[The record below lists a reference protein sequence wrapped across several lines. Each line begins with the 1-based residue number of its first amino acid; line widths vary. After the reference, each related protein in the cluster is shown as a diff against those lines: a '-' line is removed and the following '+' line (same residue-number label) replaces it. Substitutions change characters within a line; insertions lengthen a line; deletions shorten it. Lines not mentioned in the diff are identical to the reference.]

1 MLRFFRNIRKRLIAG
16 GRFRKYALYALGEI
30 FIVVLGI
37 LIALSINNWNN
48 ERIRR
53 QTERGI
59 YQKLSD
65 QIEADR
71 AELTGTMAYNE
82 AQFDLLSRLNQLAQ
96 RSDRRKTDT
105 LVQYL
110 PSLYEVSDF
119 HRGGRIFQNL
129 VNSGDYKF
137 LDNASIVGKV
147 QGLEELYI
155 YINRLEEDHFRII
168 YEYGNL
174 LLMEEV
180 NFSTGQVKSPDV
192 IDSFGFQNLL
202 FGLLNIT
209 EEKDKAY
216 RRALD
221 EMKDLLTLLEKERKS
236 KAPAQPEG
244 GQ

>member
-1 MLRFFRNIRKRLIAG
+1 
-16 GRFRKYALYALGEI
+16 
-30 FIVVLGI
+30 
-37 LIALSINNWNN
+37 
-48 ERIRR
+48 
-53 QTERGI
+53 
-59 YQKLSD
+59 
-65 QIEADR
+65 
-71 AELTGTMAYNE
+71 MANNE

-96 RSDRRKTDT
+96 RNDRRKTDS

-129 VNSGDYKF
+129 VNSGDYKL

-147 QGLEELYI
+147 QGLEDLYI
-155 YINRLEEDHFRII
+155 YINRLEEDHFRMI

-180 NFSTGQVKSPDV
+180 NFSTGRVKSPDV

-209 EEKDKAY
+209 EEKDQAY

-221 EMKDLLTLLEKERKS
+221 EMKDLLALLEKER
-236 KAPAQPEG
+236 
-244 GQ
+244 